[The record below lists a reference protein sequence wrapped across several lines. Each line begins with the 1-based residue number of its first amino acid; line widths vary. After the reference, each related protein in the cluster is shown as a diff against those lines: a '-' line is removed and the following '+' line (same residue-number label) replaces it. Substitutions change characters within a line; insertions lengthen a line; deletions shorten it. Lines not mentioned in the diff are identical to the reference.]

1 MKRAKLKNHSK
12 KKKIFPKKIFKLL
25 IFIFAIYLSYS
36 FTFNFLSKKDIDI
49 KDKKYVDYLL
59 SAAYKKDNKKILLEE
74 SLKMVSNIDLK
85 DPATLLPS
93 NIKSSKSETKN
104 KYTKDAEAKE
114 DDYNASVYEKITSYV
129 ENPLKDKENPV
140 IYLYNTHQLET
151 YSNSGFE
158 NSNVNPN
165 VLMASYLLAE
175 SLNKSNI
182 NTIVEDTNI
191 NEFNRVSG
199 ISDND
204 FYNTTRIFLKEKI
217 NKYQSIKYYIDMHR
231 DSVDKNIS
239 TCTIN
244 NKNYARV
251 LFVLGTKNENYLENK
266 KNMTELDTLMDK
278 YYPGLSR
285 GIYERKAYYN
295 QDLNKN
301 IMLIELGAKE
311 NTIEEVTNTIEALT
325 FIFNKYINGDDK

>member
-1 MKRAKLKNHSK
+1 
-12 KKKIFPKKIFKLL
+12 
-25 IFIFAIYLSYS
+25 
-36 FTFNFLSKKDIDI
+36 
-49 KDKKYVDYLL
+49 
-59 SAAYKKDNKKILLEE
+59 
-74 SLKMVSNIDLK
+74 
-85 DPATLLPS
+85 
-93 NIKSSKSETKN
+93 
-104 KYTKDAEAKE
+104 
-114 DDYNASVYEKITSYV
+114 
-129 ENPLKDKENPV
+129 
-140 IYLYNTHQLET
+140 
-151 YSNSGFE
+151 
-158 NSNVNPN
+158 
-165 VLMASYLLAE
+165 
-175 SLNKSNI
+175 
-182 NTIVEDTNI
+182 
-191 NEFNRVSG
+191 
-199 ISDND
+199 
-204 FYNTTRIFLKEKI
+204 
-217 NKYQSIKYYIDMHR
+217 MHR